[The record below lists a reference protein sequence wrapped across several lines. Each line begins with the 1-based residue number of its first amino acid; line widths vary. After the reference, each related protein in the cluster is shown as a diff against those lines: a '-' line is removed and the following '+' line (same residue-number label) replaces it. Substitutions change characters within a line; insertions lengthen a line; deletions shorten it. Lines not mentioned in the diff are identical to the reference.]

1 MAYNTIVVFAHSST
15 PLVVG
20 PASDEE
26 QPDEIIYPGSLCHIK
41 RGEVLGVPTDGSV
54 HTCGQ
59 VGGAISPMLIALEDL
74 DNGHGIGVAYNPGEM
89 VPLRH
94 FRPGD
99 LCLVRFKQT
108 GAYDQGQ
115 KLKATGTT
123 LGTFTNT
130 TLWGDA
136 MCYAQEAIEAG
147 AASRL
152 IVAAVK

>member
-1 MAYNTIVVFAHSST
+1 MAYNTILIYAHSST
-15 PLVVG
+15 PLVIG

-26 QPDEIIYPGSLCHIK
+26 MAEEIVWPGSLCSIK
-41 RGEVLGVPTDGSV
+41 RGAVLGVQTDSSV

-59 VGGAISPMLIALEDL
+59 NGGQISPLLIALEDL
-74 DNGHGIGVAYNPGEM
+74 DNGKGINDRYYPGEM

-99 LCLVRFKQT
+99 LFQARFAPT

-123 LGTFTNT
+123 LGTFSNT

-136 MCYAQEAIEAG
+136 LCYAHEAIEAG
-147 AASRL
+147 LKGRL
-152 IVAAVK
+152 IVVAAK